1 MSGEPYNLER
11 TFMISIISKYQQEV
25 LPKLKNEYGLKNDL
39 SAPIIDKI
47 VINTSV
53 IEAMTNK
60 DAIAKV
66 SQQLAA
72 ISGQQP
78 KFTKA
83 KAAIAGFK
91 LRKGDIIGAAVTLRK
106 KRAWYFLEKFISIV
120 VPRMRDFRGV
130 TKGNFDKMGNF
141 NLGLSEQIIFPEIDY
156 SKIDKIRGLSVSIVI
171 KNSNPEKSQ
180 KLFELLGLPFKEN

>member
-106 KRAWYFLEKFISIV
+106 KRAWYFLEKFI
-120 VPRMRDFRGV
+120 
-130 TKGNFDKMGNF
+130 
-141 NLGLSEQIIFPEIDY
+141 
-156 SKIDKIRGLSVSIVI
+156 
-171 KNSNPEKSQ
+171 
-180 KLFELLGLPFKEN
+180 